1 MISSSGLEPGV
12 APFTERTPRV
22 SAARR
27 LTRRAERD
35 KTGRFLAE
43 GANALECAIELA
55 QRDPRAIHEVFVTER
70 FATRAADLLARAAQ
84 AGARISLVTESAAA
98 ALSETVTPQGVVTVC
113 ELLDRSLRDALS
125 GAPML
130 VAVLV
135 GIADPGN
142 AGTVLRVA
150 DAAGAD
156 AVLFAGDSVD
166 PYNGKAVRASAGS
179 LFHLPIARSRAIP
192 DVLGACATAG
202 LRLVAADAHANEDL
216 DDAADTGLLAGPTA
230 WLFGSEAH
238 GLDEATARAA
248 QTALRVPIHG
258 AAESLNL
265 ATAAAVCLY
274 ASARAQRTGQRGRNP
289 GATR

>member
-1 MISSSGLEPGV
+1 L
-12 APFTERTPRV
+12 
-22 SAARR
+22 
-27 LTRRAERD
+27 LRRAERD
-35 KTGRFLAE
+35 KVGRFLAE
-43 GANALECAIELA
+43 GANALECAVDLA
-55 QRDPRAIHEVFVTER
+55 QRNPRAINEVFVTER
-70 FATRAADLLARAAQ
+70 FATRNTDLLARAVQ
-84 AGARISLVTESAAA
+84 VGARVSPVTESAAA

-113 ELLDRSLRDALS
+113 ELLDRSLTEALS
-125 GAPML
+125 AAPAL
-130 VAVLV
+130 VVVLV

-179 LFHLPIARSRAIP
+179 LFHLPIARSRVIP
-192 DVLGACATAG
+192 DVLAACTEAG
-202 LRLVAADAHANEDL
+202 LRLVAADAYAEDDL
-216 DDAADTGLLAGPTA
+216 DGAADAGLLAEPTA

-238 GLDEATARAA
+238 GLDGPTARAA
-248 QTALRVPIHG
+248 QTSLRVPIYG

-274 ASARAQRTGQRGRNP
+274 ASARAQRGRNA

>member
-1 MISSSGLEPGV
+1 M
-12 APFTERTPRV
+12 PFTERTPRV

-43 GANALECAIELA
+43 GANALECVVDLA
-55 QRDPRAIHEVFVTER
+55 ESRSGLLHEVFVTER
-70 FATRAADLLARAAQ
+70 AAQ
-84 AGARISLVTESAAA
+84 RLATLLSRAEELGARISPVTESAAA
-98 ALSETVTPQGVVTVC
+98 VLSETVTPQGVIALC
-113 ELLDRSLRDALS
+113 ELLDRPLAQALS
-125 GAPML
+125 GQPKL

-166 PYNGKAVRASAGS
+166 PYNGKSVRSSAGS
-179 LFHLPIARSRAIP
+179 LFHLPIARSRSTV
-192 DVLGACATAG
+192 DVLAACADAG
-202 LRLVAADAHANEDL
+202 LRLVAADAHAERDL
-216 DDAADTGLLAGPTA
+216 DDAADAGLLAEPTA

-238 GLDEATARAA
+238 GLDPATADAA
-248 QTALRVPIHG
+248 ELALRVPIYG

-265 ATAAAVCLY
+265 GTAAAVCLY
-274 ASARAQRTGQRGRNP
+274 ASARAQRAGMRARPEGSI
-289 GATR
+289 A

>member
-1 MISSSGLEPGV
+1 M
-12 APFTERTPRV
+12 PFTERTPRV

-43 GANALECAIELA
+43 GANALECAVRLA
-55 QRDPRAIHEVFVTER
+55 ESRSGLLHEVFVTER
-70 FATRAADLLARAAQ
+70 AGHRLAELLARAEEL
-84 AGARISLVTESAAA
+84 GARISPVTESAAA
-98 ALSETVTPQGVVTVC
+98 ALSDTVTPQGVVALC
-113 ELLDRSLRDALS
+113 ALLDRDLAQALS
-125 GAPML
+125 GTPKL

-135 GIADPGN
+135 GITDPGN

-166 PYNGKAVRASAGS
+166 PYNGKAVRSSAGS
-179 LFHLPIARSRAIP
+179 LFHLPIARSRSTP
-192 DVLGACATAG
+192 DVLAACTGAG
-202 LRLVAADAHANEDL
+202 LRLVAADAHATVDL
-216 DDAADTGLLAGPTA
+216 DAAADTGLLAEPTA

-238 GLDEATARAA
+238 GLDPATSAA
-248 QTALRVPIHG
+248 AELALRVPIYG

-265 ATAAAVCLY
+265 GTAAAVCLY
-274 ASARAQRTGQRGRNP
+274 ASARGQRAGMRARAA
-289 GATR
+289 GSIA

>member
-1 MISSSGLEPGV
+1 LIRSTGLEPGV
-12 APFTERTPRV
+12 APFTEKTPRV

-43 GANALECAIELA
+43 GANALECAIGLA
-55 QRDPRAIHEVFVTER
+55 ERDPRAINEVFVTER
-70 FATRAADLLARAAQ
+70 FATRNLELLAKAGQ
-84 AGARISLVTESAAA
+84 AGARLSLVTESAAA

-113 ELLDRSLRDALS
+113 ELLDRPLAEALR
-125 GAPML
+125 GAPTL

-179 LFHLPIARSRAIP
+179 LFHLPIARSRVIP
-192 DVLGACATAG
+192 DVLAACTAAG
-202 LRLVAADAHANEDL
+202 LRLVAADAHAETDL
-216 DDAADTGLLAGPTA
+216 DDAADTGLLAEPTA

-238 GLDEATARAA
+238 GLDVATARAA
-248 QTALRVPIHG
+248 QTALRVPIYG

-274 ASARAQRTGQRGRNP
+274 ASARSQRVRNA

>member
-1 MISSSGLEPGV
+1 M
-12 APFTERTPRV
+12 PFTERTPRV

-43 GANALECAIELA
+43 GANALECVVDLA
-55 QRDPRAIHEVFVTER
+55 EGRSGLLHEVFVTER
-70 FATRAADLLARAAQ
+70 AAQ
-84 AGARISLVTESAAA
+84 RLGALLSRAEELGARISPVTESAAA
-98 ALSETVTPQGVVTVC
+98 ALSETVTPQGVVALC
-113 ELLDRSLRDALS
+113 ELLDQTLAKALS
-125 GAPML
+125 GQPKL

-142 AGTVLRVA
+142 AGAVLRVA

-166 PYNGKAVRASAGS
+166 PYNGKAVRSSAGS
-179 LFHLPIARSRAIP
+179 LFHLPIARSRGTA
-192 DVLGACATAG
+192 DVLAACADAG
-202 LRLVAADAHANEDL
+202 LRLLAADAHAERDL
-216 DDAADTGLLAGPTA
+216 DDAADAGLLAEPTA

-238 GLDEATARAA
+238 GLDPVTAQAA
-248 QTALRVPIHG
+248 ELALRVPIYG

-265 ATAAAVCLY
+265 GTAAAVCLY
-274 ASARAQRTGQRGRNP
+274 ASARAQRAGMRARREGP
-289 GATR
+289 IA

>member
-1 MISSSGLEPGV
+1 V
-12 APFTERTPRV
+12 PFTERTPRV

-43 GANALECAIELA
+43 GANALECAVALA
-55 QRDPRAIHEVFVTER
+55 ESRSGLLHEVFVT
-70 FATRAADLLARAAQ
+70 DRAAQ
-84 AGARISLVTESAAA
+84 RLAPLLVRAEELGARISPVTESAAA
-98 ALSETVTPQGVVTVC
+98 ALSETVTPQGVVALC
-113 ELLDRSLRDALS
+113 ELLDRSLAQALA
-125 GAPML
+125 GTPKL

-166 PYNGKAVRASAGS
+166 PYNGKSVRASAGS
-179 LFHLPIARSRAIP
+179 LFHLPIARSRASAE
-192 DVLGACATAG
+192 VLAACTAAG
-202 LRLVAADAHANEDL
+202 LRLVAADAHARRDL
-216 DDAADTGLLAGPTA
+216 DDATAAGLLAEPTA

-238 GLDEATARAA
+238 GLDPATADAA
-248 QTALRVPIHG
+248 ELALRVPIYG

-265 ATAAAVCLY
+265 GTAAAVCLY
-274 ASARAQRTGQRGRNP
+274 ASARAQRAGMRARREGP
-289 GATR
+289 IA

>member
-1 MISSSGLEPGV
+1 MIRSTGGEPGV
-12 APFTERTPRV
+12 APFTEKTPRV

-35 KTGRFLAE
+35 KAGRFLAE
-43 GANALECAIELA
+43 GANALECAIGLA
-55 QRDPRAIHEVFVTER
+55 ERDPRAINEVFLTER
-70 FATRAADLLARAAQ
+70 FATRNPDLLARAAQ
-84 AGARISLVTESAAA
+84 AGARLSLVTESAAA
-98 ALSETVTPQGVVTVC
+98 ALSDTVTPQGVVTVC
-113 ELLDRSLRDALS
+113 ELLDRPLAEALH
-125 GAPML
+125 GAPTL

-179 LFHLPIARSRAIP
+179 LFHLPIARSRVIP
-192 DVLGACATAG
+192 DVLAACTAAG
-202 LRLVAADAHANEDL
+202 LRLVAAEAHAETDL
-216 DDAADTGLLAGPTA
+216 DDAADAGLLAEPTA

-238 GLDEATARAA
+238 GLDAATARAA
-248 QTALRVPIHG
+248 QTALRVPIYG

-274 ASARAQRTGQRGRNP
+274 ASARSQRVRNAD
-289 GATR
+289 ATR

>member
-1 MISSSGLEPGV
+1 LSYGGIPEPEV
-12 APFTERTPRV
+12 VPFTERTPRV

-43 GANALECAIELA
+43 GANALECVVDLA
-55 QRDPRAIHEVFVTER
+55 ERRSGLLHEVFVTER
-70 FATRAADLLARAAQ
+70 AARRFTALLNRAEEL
-84 AGARISLVTESAAA
+84 GARISPVTESAAA
-98 ALSETVTPQGVVTVC
+98 ALSETVTPQGVVALC
-113 ELLDRSLRDALS
+113 ELLDRALAKALA
-125 GAPML
+125 GLPKL

-166 PYNGKAVRASAGS
+166 PYNGKAVRSSAGS
-179 LFHLPIARSRAIP
+179 LFHLPIARSRSTAE
-192 DVLGACATAG
+192 VLGACTEAG
-202 LRLVAADAHANEDL
+202 LRLVVADAHAERDL
-216 DDAADTGLLAGPTA
+216 DDAADAGLLAEPTA

-238 GLDEATARAA
+238 GLDAATAEAA
-248 QTALRVPIHG
+248 ELALRVPIYG

-265 ATAAAVCLY
+265 GTAAAVCLY
-274 ASARAQRTGQRGRNP
+274 ASARAQRAGMRARP
-289 GATR
+289 DVPIA

>member
-1 MISSSGLEPGV
+1 V
-12 APFTERTPRV
+12 PFTERTPRV

-43 GANALECAIELA
+43 GANALECVVELA
-55 QRDPRAIHEVFVTER
+55 ESRSGLLHDVFVTER
-70 FATRAADLLARAAQ
+70 AASRLAALLSRAEEL
-84 AGARISLVTESAAA
+84 GARISPVTESAAA
-98 ALSETVTPQGVVTVC
+98 ALSETVTPQGVVALC
-113 ELLDRSLRDALS
+113 ELLDRDLS
-125 GAPML
+125 KVLSEPTLAQPSPSGQPKL

-166 PYNGKAVRASAGS
+166 PYNGKAVRSSAGS
-179 LFHLPIARSRAIP
+179 LFHLPIAE
-192 DVLGACATAG
+192 VLAACTAAG
-202 LRLVAADAHANEDL
+202 LRLVAADAHAERDL
-216 DDAADTGLLAGPTA
+216 DDAADAGLLAEPTA

-238 GLDEATARAA
+238 GLDSATAQAA
-248 QTALRVPIHG
+248 ELALRVPIYG

-265 ATAAAVCLY
+265 GTAAAVCLY
-274 ASARAQRTGQRGRNP
+274 ASARAQRAGMRARQAAP
-289 GATR
+289 IA